1 MKVNEV
7 ISEGILDSIGR
18 GLSTV
23 GRGLARGMGVQPDND
38 QRLKDLAVTA
48 DKKTRKELPKLA
60 KKEFDRVI
68 ANSGINLANA
78 RTFDKDQL
86 GQYLKDFAVYYFA
99 SGFQDPIRSH
109 LTDEI
114 QNLSLPLNLTNASI
128 EQFFNLVNE
137 VRSNAVDNAGAL
149 TRIVQSPITANTTAN
164 ITANTTTTSTS
175 TKSTPSTTP
184 GGVTVV
190 AAGSGAI
197 HVRYRNQDYVL
208 VELKDSAGNVVGEQ
222 WQNMMSG
229 KKIPQTLAD
238 FLTRELNTT

>member
-23 GRGLARGMGVQPDND
+23 GRGLARGMGVQSDND
-38 QRLKDLAVTA
+38 QKLKDLAVTA
-48 DKKTRKELPKLA
+48 DKKTRQQLPKLA

-78 RTFDKDQL
+78 RTYDKDQL

-137 VRSNAVDNAGAL
+137 VRSNAVDNAGTL
-149 TRIVQSPITANTTAN
+149 TRIVQAPVTANV
-164 ITANTTTTSTS
+164 TANTTTTSTS

-190 AAGSGAI
+190 AAGGGAI

-238 FLTRELNTT
+238 FLTRELSTI